1 MSPGAITAAVLGG
14 AARAAYTVRERRIA
28 EQVLKLA
35 ADPSKA
41 PELGRLVA
49 QNKDAQSFLAKFYN
63 TARRIP
69 PVTASSQENTQ
80 ARGGR
85 IHRASGGRLTGI
97 TTAAMLMA
105 AAERAKKG
113 HGKATEPLLNQPD
126 EAITRALAIA
136 NQHS

>member
-1 MSPGAITAAVLGG
+1 LPERAYSAVSPAVEAARQAGRAEDVLGP
-14 AARAAYTVRERRIA
+14 
-28 EQVLKLA
+28 Q
-35 ADPSKA
+35 P
-41 PELGRLVA
+41 
-49 QNKDAQSFLAKFYN
+49 
-63 TARRIP
+63 
-69 PVTASSQENTQ
+69 Q

-85 IHRASGGRLTGI
+85 AHRASGGRLTGI

-105 AAERAKKG
+105 AAESAKKG